1 MSQHF
6 FLSAELELP
15 GFESRKS
22 GAQALVVSG
31 ALAPLWK
38 GKNIAKQKT
47 SRSLT
52 SRSLCRMQMTLDA
65 RGFGSNLHRSRGFL
79 SRSLQVML
87 EAYSNHAALDT
98 FEFWS

>member
-31 ALAPLWK
+31 ALAPSWK
-38 GKNIAKQKT
+38 GKQKT

-98 FEFWS
+98 FESWS